1 MKRIIFNNKSLS
13 GITVLFSNI
22 ESQYIKYKS
31 TARLQTGKKKNF
43 FALYPLEKYGFVYE
57 GGNLSSIS
65 KPFERYRVAQ
75 PGLELAEQNKF
86 A

>member
-1 MKRIIFNNKSLS
+1 M
-13 GITVLFSNI
+13 
-22 ESQYIKYKS
+22 
-31 TARLQTGKKKNF
+31 QTSKKKNF

-65 KPFERYRVAQ
+65 KPFDIERYRVAE
-75 PGLELAEQNKF
+75 PGLKLAKQNKI